1 MLSAEVARIKISGEG
16 LDSVIGPLSKPS
28 AIAEWRAACDVACE
42 LGTNAASAVPLL
54 LASLQCTNPD
64 VRLPALAALAEIHT
78 HPDLCLPAITPFLSS
93 SNGVARMAALMAITA
108 FGRTATQWVS
118 ISQITPFLTDGD
130 PFMPIT
136 ATNALRRLYPEAAA
150 KPSVK

>member
-1 MLSAEVARIKISGEG
+1 
-16 LDSVIGPLSKPS
+16 
-28 AIAEWRAACDVACE
+28 
-42 LGTNAASAVPLL
+42 
-54 LASLQCTNPD
+54 
-64 VRLPALAALAEIHT
+64 
-78 HPDLCLPAITPFLSS
+78 
-93 SNGVARMAALMAITA
+93 MAALTAITA

-150 KPSVK
+150 KLRVK